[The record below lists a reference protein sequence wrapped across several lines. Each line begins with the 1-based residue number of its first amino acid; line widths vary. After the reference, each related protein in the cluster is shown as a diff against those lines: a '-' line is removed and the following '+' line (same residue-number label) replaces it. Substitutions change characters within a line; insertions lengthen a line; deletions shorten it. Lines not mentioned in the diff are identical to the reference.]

1 MKRPSIILTS
11 KFSIP
16 SQGKFSKYL
25 GYMARKEAL
34 EKQDYLTDE
43 QKKELKALN
52 YEIRK
57 VEIKTL
63 QTKTYYSSNQ
73 DSEDPLQKDAEKILH
88 AKSWSELADQDF
100 EKYLGYMARIGAL
113 AKVEHRT
120 SKEEQELQRVTKA
133 SQELGE
139 FHPTKDK
146 LLLGVYTSDMDQVHL
161 GDLQHIRDKLNS
173 AQKHG
178 SVMWQDV
185 VSFDNVFLV
194 KHKILNQ
201 ETGKL
206 DETLLRKATASMMEV
221 MENETDPPLYRPYW
235 TASIHRNTDN
245 VHIHIA
251 IVEEENH
258 RPIIER
264 TNKFDE
270 VVSQPRG
277 KRTQKTIDHMKS
289 KFANTLF
296 DTSELTK
303 QISIHR
309 DAVRQGVKTSL
320 QENLNDKQLQK
331 QLNEIMAMLPS
342 NRQSWN
348 YAFLEKFDKKTKKKL
363 DHFTNELLKN
373 NQDWKEYQE
382 LVISYQKN
390 REELYGKSKRDNKD
404 YAQNKIEDMKRRNGN
419 AVLHVLAGL
428 DKNANKYR
436 KKLFADAYLKD
447 TVPTE
452 NYIQSVLREL
462 DRQVKYKQTHPKV
475 AYIKKIKS
483 SKKKKLKSLNLS
495 QPLYTHASIGK
506 LRKRLALQSKR
517 ELALAKSFT
526 SKTKK
531 EALREYE
538 KMQAKEARSSENLGF

>member
-1 MKRPSIILTS
+1 
-11 KFSIP
+11 
-16 SQGKFSKYL
+16 
-25 GYMARKEAL
+25 
-34 EKQDYLTDE
+34 
-43 QKKELKALN
+43 
-52 YEIRK
+52 
-57 VEIKTL
+57 
-63 QTKTYYSSNQ
+63 
-73 DSEDPLQKDAEKILH
+73 
-88 AKSWSELADQDF
+88 
-100 EKYLGYMARIGAL
+100 
-113 AKVEHRT
+113 
-120 SKEEQELQRVTKA
+120 
-133 SQELGE
+133 
-139 FHPTKDK
+139 
-146 LLLGVYTSDMDQVHL
+146 
-161 GDLQHIRDKLNS
+161 
-173 AQKHG
+173 
-178 SVMWQDV
+178 
-185 VSFDNVFLV
+185 
-194 KHKILNQ
+194 
-201 ETGKL
+201 
-206 DETLLRKATASMMEV
+206 
-221 MENETDPPLYRPYW
+221 
-235 TASIHRNTDN
+235 
-245 VHIHIA
+245 
-251 IVEEENH
+251 
-258 RPIIER
+258 
-264 TNKFDE
+264 
-270 VVSQPRG
+270 
-277 KRTQKTIDHMKS
+277 
-289 KFANTLF
+289 
-296 DTSELTK
+296 
-303 QISIHR
+303 
-309 DAVRQGVKTSL
+309 
-320 QENLNDKQLQK
+320 
-331 QLNEIMAMLPS
+331 
-342 NRQSWN
+342 
-348 YAFLEKFDKKTKKKL
+348 

>member
-221 MENETDPPLYRPYW
+221 MENEMDPPLYRPYW

-373 NQDWKEYQE
+373 NQDWK
-382 LVISYQKN
+382 
-390 REELYGKSKRDNKD
+390 
-404 YAQNKIEDMKRRNGN
+404 IEDMKRRNGN

>member
-1 MKRPSIILTS
+1 
-11 KFSIP
+11 
-16 SQGKFSKYL
+16 
-25 GYMARKEAL
+25 
-34 EKQDYLTDE
+34 
-43 QKKELKALN
+43 
-52 YEIRK
+52 
-57 VEIKTL
+57 
-63 QTKTYYSSNQ
+63 
-73 DSEDPLQKDAEKILH
+73 
-88 AKSWSELADQDF
+88 
-100 EKYLGYMARIGAL
+100 
-113 AKVEHRT
+113 
-120 SKEEQELQRVTKA
+120 
-133 SQELGE
+133 
-139 FHPTKDK
+139 
-146 LLLGVYTSDMDQVHL
+146 
-161 GDLQHIRDKLNS
+161 
-173 AQKHG
+173 
-178 SVMWQDV
+178 MWQDV

-221 MENETDPPLYRPYW
+221 MENEMDPPLYRPYW